1 MDFFI
6 SFKRWIKSN
15 SRNLSLALFMVPA
28 LVVLIIFQ
36 LIPTVWTIWI
46 SFTDMALI
54 GRKFLHYSWVGL
66 GNYIE
71 AFNDKYFWVSLN
83 VTLYY
88 CLASLVIRF
97 AVGLA
102 AALYITSKRFK
113 GKRIMAAVFLLPYII
128 PGAIHP
134 YVWLSM
140 LETDYGT
147 VNRVLRALNLPPQS
161 WMYERLTESIIAV
174 NSWAGY
180 ALAMLVLVSALTSI
194 PKEYYEISDIYGAS
208 KWFKF
213 RKITLPLIKYPLI
226 LTLILIFKEDIDD
239 FTYAYMFTGDT
250 PYPDYKTEIIALYA
264 YHKAFNDFELGFGCA
279 IGFIIAVIVFVITL
293 VQLKMG
299 GI

>member
-1 MDFFI
+1 MF
-6 SFKRWIKSN
+6 SEIKN
-15 SRNLSLALFMVPA
+15 WVRVNVRNLTLTLFMIPA
-28 LVVLIIFQ
+28 LAILIIFQ
-36 LIPTVWTIWI
+36 LIPTIWTIWI

-54 GRKFLHYSWVGL
+54 GKKFLNYSFIGL
-66 GNYIE
+66 RNYIE
-71 AFNDKYFWVSLN
+71 AFSDSYFWLSMR

-97 AVGLA
+97 MLGLA
-102 AALYITSKRFK
+102 AALYITSKKFK

-128 PGAIHP
+128 PGAIHS

-147 VNRVLRALNLPPQS
+147 VNRILVALNLPPQS
-161 WMYERLTESIIAV
+161 WMYERLTESIIAI
-174 NSWAGY
+174 NCWAGY

-250 PYPDYKTEIIALYA
+250 PYPDYRTEIIALYA
-264 YHKAFNDFELGFGCA
+264 YHKAFSDFELGFGCA
-279 IGFIIAVIVFVITL
+279 IGFIIAIIVFIITL
-293 VQLKMG
+293 IQLKMG